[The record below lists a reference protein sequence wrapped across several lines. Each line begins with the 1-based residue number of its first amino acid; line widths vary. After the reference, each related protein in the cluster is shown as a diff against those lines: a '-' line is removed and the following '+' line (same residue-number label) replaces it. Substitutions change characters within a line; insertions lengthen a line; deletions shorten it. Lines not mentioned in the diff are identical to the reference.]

1 MSTLSTHILDISTG
15 RPAQGVKIALEREG
29 ALVARGVTDDNGRIG
44 ELGAGTLA
52 PVVRGNRRVVCR
64 QRARDALPERAD

>member
-52 PVVRGNRRVVCR
+52 PGRYRLCAEIGEWFAAAGARRST
-64 QRARDALPERAD
+64 

>member
-52 PVVRGNRRVVCR
+52 PGRYRLCAEIASGLPPAGARRST
-64 QRARDALPERAD
+64 